1 MEMAGQAGNSINEIS
16 QSVNRILGMNMQIA
30 TAAEEQSYTA
40 EEINK
45 NIIQVVSLIDN
56 VNQDAQKSV
65 QIAQRLDNTA
75 KNLQSQ
81 IAHFAI

>member
-1 MEMAGQAGNSINEIS
+1 MAGQAGNSINEIS